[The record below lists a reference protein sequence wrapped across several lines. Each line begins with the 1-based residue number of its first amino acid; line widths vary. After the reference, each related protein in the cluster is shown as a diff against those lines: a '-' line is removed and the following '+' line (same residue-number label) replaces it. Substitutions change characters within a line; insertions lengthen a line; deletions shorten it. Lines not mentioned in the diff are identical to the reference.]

1 MPRNR
6 HLLILPLTVEN
17 FHPMQTTIIKR
28 VISILLVLAL
38 LPSGGCKD
46 RNGQSTGGDSTGT
59 VVVDTGRFTL
69 MGTFARIQLRCDN
82 EQVGRQAIESAQ
94 AALAEVDRLMSTY
107 RKDSEL
113 SEINRRGARE
123 PVKVSA
129 ETFQILLRAKKFS
142 QITDG
147 AFDITVSPL
156 ISLWKSSAKE
166 NRLPTAEE
174 LVRAGKI
181 VGYEKLILSSSAD
194 SRVSFAVDGMQIN
207 VNAIAK
213 GYAVDR
219 ALAAVRKPGVIA
231 GLVDIG
237 GEIACFGTDAPD
249 KPWRVG
255 IQDPFAED
263 LDNPLSQKARWII
276 ELKDCAIATSGNY
289 RQYITIQDQKFSHI
303 IDPRTGRPADLLPSV
318 TIIAPNTADADALA
332 TAVSVIGPKK
342 GLELIN
348 SLPQTE
354 GFFIT
359 GTNEKPEIYRS
370 NGFGEYEAQL

>member
-1 MPRNR
+1 
-6 HLLILPLTVEN
+6 
-17 FHPMQTTIIKR
+17 MQMTIIKR
-28 VISILLVLAL
+28 VISIILVLAL
-38 LPSGGCKD
+38 LLFGSCKD
-46 RNGQSTGGDSTGT
+46 RNGQPEEAGSAGAA

-69 MGTFARIQLRCDN
+69 MGTFARIQLRCDS

-107 RKDSEL
+107 REDSEL

-129 ETFQILLRAKKFS
+129 ETFQILQRAEKFS
-142 QITDG
+142 QISDG

-156 ISLWKSSAKE
+156 INLWKSSARE
-166 NRLPTAEE
+166 NRLPSADE
-174 LVRAGKI
+174 LARTGKVI
-181 VGYEKLILSSSAD
+181 GYEKLILSSPD
-194 SRVSFAVDGMQIN
+194 ESRVSFAVDGMKIN

-219 ALAAVRKPGVIA
+219 ALAATRKPGVIA

-237 GEIACFGTDAPD
+237 GEIACFGSDAPD

-263 LDNPLSQKARWII
+263 LDNPLSQKARWVI
-276 ELKDCAIATSGNY
+276 ELNDCAIATSGNY
-289 RQYITIQDQKFSHI
+289 RQYITIQGRKFSHI

-332 TAVSVIGPKK
+332 TAVSVMGPEK

-348 SLPQTE
+348 SLSQTE

-359 GTNEKPEIYRS
+359 GTNGKPKIYRS
-370 NGFGEYEAQL
+370 DGFAQYEAQL